1 MKKIIFRKLLLDCM
15 SFFII
20 ALVSSSVVIWVF
32 QAVNFLD
39 IMIEDG
45 RDFLVY
51 IKYSLLTFPK
61 IFTKLFPFVLFF
73 SLFYVAGKYEKN
85 NELMIFWN
93 YGINKIHI
101 INFFFKISIILL
113 FIQFS
118 LTAFIVPKT
127 QKISRSLIKESKINF
142 YGNFIKKQKFNDT
155 IKGVTIFSEN
165 KDSEGN
171 LYNLYIK
178 KENGPSNFQITFAKK
193 GKFKDINNTPIL
205 VLFNGETISQKNDEI
220 TNFSF
225 SKSDFILKNL
235 ETNTTTYIKTQEL
248 STVSLVKCVDK
259 IYGLN
264 LKDKNDINEKIPN
277 CNIQNIKN
285 ILKEFYKRLIIPF
298 YIPLLTLIPFMIII
312 ISKENSN
319 YTRLKIFTFLV
330 GLLVIIFSETT
341 IRFVSETIIPN
352 LQITI
357 IPFCLFIILYSVF
370 IFNFSFYKKSKV

>member
-51 IKYSLLTFPK
+51 VKYSLLTFPK

-73 SLFYVAGKYEKN
+73 SLFYVAGKYEKS

-93 YGINKIHI
+93 YGINKMHI

-113 FIQFS
+113 FIQIS

-248 STVSLVKCVDK
+248 STVSLLKCVDK
-259 IYGLN
+259 IYELN
-264 LKDKNDINEKIPN
+264 LKNKNDINEKIPN

-370 IFNFSFYKKSKV
+370 VFNFSFYKKSKV